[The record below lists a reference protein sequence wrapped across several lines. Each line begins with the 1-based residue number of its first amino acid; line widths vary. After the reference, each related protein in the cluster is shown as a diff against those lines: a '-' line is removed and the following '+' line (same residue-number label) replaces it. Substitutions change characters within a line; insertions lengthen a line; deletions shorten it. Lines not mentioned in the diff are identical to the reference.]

1 MVDIRE
7 ITTVKYGLES
17 KSLQMIEGDFL
28 RLDDSEIPLLEDIQ
42 CIINDTNRWFSLT
55 KYQIDE
61 VEFAMKYGRILH
73 LLKVSVLPSAIKSS
87 DPFLGSQLPSFH
99 ILKYLQDVYR

>member
-28 RLDDSEIPLLEDIQ
+28 RLDVSEIPLLEDIQ
-42 CIINDTNRWFSLT
+42 CIINDTN
-55 KYQIDE
+55 
-61 VEFAMKYGRILH
+61 
-73 LLKVSVLPSAIKSS
+73 
-87 DPFLGSQLPSFH
+87 
-99 ILKYLQDVYR
+99 

>member
-1 MVDIRE
+1 
-7 ITTVKYGLES
+7 
-17 KSLQMIEGDFL
+17 
-28 RLDDSEIPLLEDIQ
+28 
-42 CIINDTNRWFSLT
+42 
-55 KYQIDE
+55 